1 MSGAAHGM
9 GAEEARL
16 FAREGAKV
24 VIADVLDDEGTR
36 LATELTVAGGEALFV
51 HTDVTSEDDGRKV
64 VPTTIARFGKLDIL
78 VNHARLSSTS
88 VADLLE
94 TDGWHRIMEVNAT
107 GVFLGT
113 K

>member
-36 LATELTVAGGEALFV
+36 LATELTAAGGEALFV
-51 HTDVTSEDDGRKV
+51 HTDVTIDVQVCFWK
-64 VPTTIARFGKLDIL
+64 ARRP
-78 VNHARLSSTS
+78 V
-88 VADLLE
+88 
-94 TDGWHRIMEVNAT
+94 
-107 GVFLGT
+107 
-113 K
+113 